1 MVVSL
6 HNATTT
12 PTGLELVYSVRVSGK
27 LVPATT
33 AAGDMRLLTDKEVT
47 AELGYPLVTKAERE
61 YPVQIVETADNDF
74 KNICRYY
81 VNLKRELFVNY
92 QY

>member
-27 LVPATT
+27 LVPAPT

-61 YPVQIVETADNDF
+61 YCIKHEQLRV
-74 KNICRYY
+74 ICVLLIWRRI
-81 VNLKRELFVNY
+81 LL
-92 QY
+92 